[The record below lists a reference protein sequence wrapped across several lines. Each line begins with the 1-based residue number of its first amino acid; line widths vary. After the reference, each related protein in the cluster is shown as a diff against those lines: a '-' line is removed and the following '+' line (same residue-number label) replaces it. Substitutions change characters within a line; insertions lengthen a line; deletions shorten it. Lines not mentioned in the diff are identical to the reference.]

1 MPAGTILAIDQG
13 TTNTKA
19 LLVDLDGTIVA
30 RASRAMTLSHPQ
42 PGWAEQSA
50 ADIWTS
56 VQQVIADIVAQRPGE
71 TPAALAISNQRET
84 IVLWDA
90 ETGEAVGPAIS
101 WQCRRSSE
109 RCAALRVA
117 GRGPMV
123 FERTGLALDPL
134 FPAAKLAWLLDRDR
148 SFRARAEAGML
159 RAGTID
165 SWLLWNLTAGAEH
178 ATDHSNASRTQL
190 FDLRSLAWDPELAA
204 LFDVPLALLPAVRP
218 SNSLF
223 GRVAGGCSALSPSIP
238 IHAMMGDSHAA
249 LFGHRVTRPGAA
261 KVTIGTGSSI
271 MALTEHFVTSANGLS
286 STIAWS
292 TGGGGIRFALEGNIT
307 VSGQAAAFATQ
318 LLGVADEDALSSLA
332 QTVEHAGGVVF
343 VPALAGLGAPYWQD
357 RARGQITGMTL
368 ATTPAHLARAVFDAI
383 ALQIADVCQAME
395 ADIGGAL
402 TGVSVDGGATRNDF
416 LLQLLADLLDRTV
429 TRQAHA
435 EVSALGAARMAAEA
449 LGFASGAS
457 EADQGTTFRPTID
470 AARCR
475 DIHDA
480 WHAAVRLAIHAGQA

>member
-1 MPAGTILAIDQG
+1 MSAGAILAIDQG

-19 LLVDLDGTIVA
+19 LLVDQNGMIVA
-30 RASRAMTLSHPQ
+30 RASRAMTLTHPQ

-50 ADIWTS
+50 ADIWAS
-56 VQQVIADIVAQRPGE
+56 VRQVVADIVAQRPDA

-101 WQCRRSSE
+101 WQCRRSSK
-109 RCAALRVA
+109 RCAALRAA
-117 GRGPMV
+117 GYEPMV

-134 FPAAKLAWLLDRDR
+134 FPAAKLAWLLDHDK
-148 SFRARAEAGML
+148 SIRARAETGTL

-165 SWLLWNLTAGAEH
+165 SWLLWNLTAGAVH

-190 FDLRSLAWDPELAA
+190 FDPRSLVWDPELAA
-204 LFDVPLALLPAVRP
+204 LFDVPLALLPIVLP
-218 SNSLF
+218 SDSLF
-223 GRVAGGCSALSPSIP
+223 GQVADGCCGLPAGIP
-238 IHAMMGDSHAA
+238 VHAMMGDSHAA
-249 LFGHRVTRPGAA
+249 LFGHGITRPGVA

-271 MALTEHFVTSANGLS
+271 MTPTEHFVTSANGLS

-292 TGGGGIRFALEGNIT
+292 TGDGIRFALEGNIT

-318 LLGVADEDALSSLA
+318 LLGLDDEEALSSLA
-332 QTVEHAGGVVF
+332 QSVDHAGGVVF

-368 ATTPAHLARAVFDAI
+368 ATTPAHLARAAFDAI
-383 ALQIADVCQAME
+383 ALQIVDVCQAME
-395 ADIGGAL
+395 ADIGGRL

-416 LLQLLADLLDRTV
+416 LLQLLADLLDRAV
-429 TRQAHA
+429 TRRAHA
-435 EVSALGAARMAAEA
+435 EMSALGVARMAGRA
-449 LGFASGAS
+449 LGFAPGAG
-457 EADQGTTFRPTID
+457 EADNGTTFRPAID
-470 AARCR
+470 AARR
-475 DIHDA
+475 QDIHDG
-480 WHAAVRLAIHAGQA
+480 WRAAVRLAISAGQT

>member
-19 LLVDLDGTIVA
+19 LLVDLDGMIVA
-30 RASRAMTLSHPQ
+30 RASRAMTLTHPR

-50 ADIWTS
+50 ADIWAS
-56 VQQVIADIVAQRPGE
+56 VRQVIADIVAQRPDT

-90 ETGEAVGPAIS
+90 ETGEPVGPAIS

-109 RCAALRVA
+109 RCAALRMA
-117 GRGPMV
+117 GHGPLV

-134 FPAAKLAWLLDRDR
+134 FPAAKLAWLLDRDA
-148 SFRARAEAGML
+148 SVRARAEAGML

-165 SWLLWNLTAGAEH
+165 SWLLWNLTDGTEH

-204 LFDVPLALLPAVRP
+204 LFDVPLALLPAVLP
-218 SNSLF
+218 SNSRF
-223 GRVAGGCSALSPSIP
+223 GKVAGGRTALSADIP

-249 LFGHRVTRPGAA
+249 LFGHRVTRPGVA

-271 MALTEHFVTSANGLS
+271 MALTEDFVTSTNGLS

-292 TGGGGIRFALEGNIT
+292 TGNRIRYALEGNIT
-307 VSGQAAAFATQ
+307 VSGQAAAFAAQ
-318 LLGVADEDALSSLA
+318 LLGTDDEEALSSLA
-332 QTVEHAGGVVF
+332 QTVEDAGGVVF
-343 VPALAGLGAPYWQD
+343 VPALAGLGAPHWRD

-383 ALQIADVCQAME
+383 ALQIVDVCQAME
-395 ADIGGAL
+395 ADIGGTL
-402 TGVSVDGGATRNDF
+402 TSVSVDGGATRNDF
-416 LLQLLADLLDRTV
+416 LLQLLADLLGRTV
-429 TRQAHA
+429 TRKAHA
-435 EVSALGAARMAAEA
+435 ELSALGVAMMAAQA
-449 LGFASGAS
+449 LGFAANARS
-457 EADQGTTFRPTID
+457 ADSDSIFQPTID
-470 AARCR
+470 AARCQ
-475 DIHDA
+475 DIHRA
-480 WHAAVRLAIHAGQA
+480 WHAAVRLAIQACQE